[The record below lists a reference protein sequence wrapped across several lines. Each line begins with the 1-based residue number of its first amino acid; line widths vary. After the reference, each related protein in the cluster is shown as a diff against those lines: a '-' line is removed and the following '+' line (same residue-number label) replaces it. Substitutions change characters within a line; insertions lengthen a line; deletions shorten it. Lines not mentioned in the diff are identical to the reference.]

1 MPVWWWF
8 SWVNYMCVNS
18 LSRVYRAYF
27 NFSLCALILVADDEI
42 PRQLLISRWY
52 VLVLGMTQVLIWNF
66 VVSIHCN
73 LRWFPIR
80 PFWLYLKSRVAK
92 KYGSIQWRA
101 LSKHLCPEPP
111 HHQCNLMFIPFANG
125 LWISFDSGSTWW
137 YQEARKF
144 KKYCLPAYT
153 AVHQLSRYLSQ
164 WLIVYFHLSSHL
176 LFVCQGIISGN
187 RLQFIAFQFVR
198 FVWLMP
204 IWNKHRY
211 RRCKLQPY
219 QNSESVQ
226 MFDSNSGWFLLCERC
241 EHLVHL
247 WHLRGPRYLGQHVNI
262 QQILLNAVMIKA
274 PGHTNEE
281 EESPNVSFADPYLEQ
296 CAVWGL
302 DLAGYFDAWQ
312 EKMKGEKMVSY
323 PAARCL
329 KWSLDNSL

>member
-66 VVSIHCN
+66 VVSIHCY

-125 LWISFDSGSTWW
+125 LWISFDSQYMVVPRGKKVQKILFACIYCSPSAEQIFEPMTDCLLPSLISSLVCVPRD
-137 YQEARKF
+137 YLRKQTPIHCHSICAL
-144 KKYCLPAYT
+144 CLT
-153 AVHQLSRYLSQ
+153 H
-164 WLIVYFHLSSHL
+164 
-176 LFVCQGIISGN
+176 
-187 RLQFIAFQFVR
+187 
-198 FVWLMP
+198 
-204 IWNKHRY
+204 
-211 RRCKLQPY
+211 
-219 QNSESVQ
+219 
-226 MFDSNSGWFLLCERC
+226 
-241 EHLVHL
+241 
-247 WHLRGPRYLGQHVNI
+247 
-262 QQILLNAVMIKA
+262 
-274 PGHTNEE
+274 
-281 EESPNVSFADPYLEQ
+281 AD
-296 CAVWGL
+296 
-302 DLAGYFDAWQ
+302 
-312 EKMKGEKMVSY
+312 
-323 PAARCL
+323 L
-329 KWSLDNSL
+329 KQT